1 MSTNI
6 SVIICTYGRAA
17 ALETLLDGLETQQYR
32 HFETLIID
40 GNGKNSP
47 ARDVVNKFL
56 GRSPA
61 RPSIRL
67 IESPK
72 GLTRQRNVGLQEA
85 GSDLICFLDDDVSI
99 EPDFLARIVRLF
111 EGPEAVD
118 VGGLTGYDP
127 LNYSAPVTFRWR
139 LKKLLGTIP
148 SLEPGDADHLG
159 RAVTVSFL
167 KPWSG
172 CKEIGWLPGFCMI
185 YRREAVGSLRF
196 DEKLPTYGGEDRDFS
211 MRVGENW
218 RLWICG
224 DLLVR
229 HHGEPQGRDSQLQRI
244 FQTGF
249 GTGRRFAQNTYAFR
263 DHLTMVRTFVGD
275 LLVDVVAFLSRPSR
289 VDLLTILVRIQGFS
303 AGWSSYDRTG
313 IRTIPP
319 QSKRPVDAETQSVA
333 SVK

>member
-1 MSTNI
+1 L
-6 SVIICTYGRAA
+6 G
-17 ALETLLDGLETQQYR
+17 TLLDGLETQQYR
-32 HFETLIID
+32 RFETLIVD
-40 GNGKNSP
+40 GNGRNSP

-56 GRSPA
+56 GRSLA
-61 RPSIRL
+61 QPSVRL
-67 IESPK
+67 IESPR
-72 GLTRQRNVGLQEA
+72 GLTRQRNVGLREA
-85 GSDLICFLDDDVSI
+85 SGDLICFLDDDVSI
-99 EPDFLARIVRLF
+99 KPDFLVRVVRLL
-111 EGPEAVD
+111 EQPEAVD

-172 CKEIGWLPGFCMI
+172 CREIGWLPGFCMV
-185 YRREAVGSLRF
+185 YRREAIGSLEF

-229 HHGEPQGRDSQLQRI
+229 HHGEPQGRDSHLQRI

-249 GTGRRFAQNTYAFR
+249 GTGRRFAKNAHTLR
-263 DHLTMVRTFVGD
+263 DQLTMVRTFVGD
-275 LLVDVVAFLSRPSR
+275 FLVDVVAFLSRPSR
-289 VDLLTILVRIQGFS
+289 VDLLTIPVRIQGFS
-303 AGWSSYDRTG
+303 AGWSSYGRVGTRTM
-313 IRTIPP
+313 PP
-319 QSKRPVDAETQSVA
+319 QRKRPVEADTQRVA